1 MANELIKGQL
11 EHNVGGNGARIMAFT
26 IAKGGQLKTTSVVN
40 IAGAIM
46 KDNLLKQAK
55 VCILDVDPQGH
66 IFKTFGFNAHEL
78 SERENYGAALVGYLN
93 ENDERIKGFEV
104 VQNCIFEIYREN
116 EDKYIHCISSN
127 ELCDFLD
134 VNILLDQDINNPTL
148 LLQNLC
154 NELKPYYDYILID
167 TPPSY
172 SVMITNVLMV
182 ENMEVYIPYEPDT
195 YCVESAIKT
204 IRTSKNLIES
214 GNNHSLMIKGM
225 FATKVKKTTN
235 AHMGLVEHG
244 KKLAEANGVKHF
256 TTLIPSTIKTSSAV
270 LYEALPSTLSPKA
283 TDRVYEY
290 IQLWREIK

>member
-11 EHNVGGNGARIMAFT
+11 EGNAGGSEARIMAFT

-66 IFKTFGFNAHEL
+66 IFKTFGYNAHEL
-78 SERENYGAALVGYLN
+78 TERENFGAALVGYLN
-93 ENDERIKGFEV
+93 DNGERISGFEV

-116 EDKYIHCISSN
+116 EHKYIHCISSN

-134 VNILLDQDINNPTL
+134 VNILLDQGLTNPTL
-148 LLQNLC
+148 LLQKLC
-154 NELKPYYDYILID
+154 NEMKPYYDFILID

-182 ENMEVYIPYEPDT
+182 ENIEVYIPYEPDA

-204 IRTSKNLIES
+204 IRTSKNLIDS
-214 GNNHSLMIKGM
+214 GNNPSLKIRGM

-244 KKLAEANGVKHF
+244 KKLAEVNGVPHF
-256 TTLIPSTIKTSSAV
+256 NTLIPSTIKTSSAV

-283 TDRVYEY
+283 TDRVFEY
-290 IQLWREIK
+290 IQLWREMK